1 MSQEKQNQ
9 PAGVLLVDKPS
20 GITSHDVVDR
30 VRRIFRMKKVG
41 HAGTLDPMATG
52 LLIILV
58 GKATKISQ
66 YLMSLDKE
74 YKGTF
79 HLGQATDSHDADG
92 EVVSEAPVPPDLDE
106 VSLKEF
112 SDTFIG
118 DQYQIPPMFSAKK
131 VDGQPLYKLARKGKT
146 IEREPRFVRVANF
159 ELSNVVLP
167 DANFT
172 LNCSKGTYVRTIIH
186 DLGEK
191 IGCGGHLTALRRTA
205 IDRFRVEESNS
216 LEVLKEL
223 PHAELVAQLIPSY
236 QAVPSNLLS

>member
-1 MSQEKQNQ
+1 
-9 PAGVLLVDKPS
+9 
-20 GITSHDVVDR
+20 
-30 VRRIFRMKKVG
+30 
-41 HAGTLDPMATG
+41 MATG